1 MKYLS
6 LFIGIAAII
15 FSTACGSN
23 STGETIYIP
32 KNDSTAV
39 NSVTIPDTN
48 GTVPQNTIT
57 APGIIPVSTSSTT
70 QIPVQTTSVSAAG
83 LNPEHGKP
91 GHRCDIAVGAPLNS
105 APAQPNPAI
114 KPTLTNT
121 SDISAKNATIVTT
134 SQPAKEI
141 AAGMNPEHGKPGHRC
156 DIAVG
161 APLNSK
167 PAEVKT
173 VQQPVTV
180 NPDAPVTPLLPASTT
195 PAAPVT
201 AGMNPEHGKP
211 GHRCDI
217 AVGAPLPKQ

>member
-6 LFIGIAAII
+6 LCIGIAAISFI
-15 FSTACGSN
+15 TACGSN
-23 STGETIYIP
+23 SNGETIYIP

-48 GTVPQNTIT
+48 GTVPKNTIT

-70 QIPVQTTSVSAAG
+70 QTPVQTNSAVSAAG

-91 GHRCDIAVGAPLNS
+91 GHRCDLAVGAPLNNPVQPS
-105 APAQPNPAI
+105 ATPTITTSKPAI
-114 KPTLTNT
+114 SQQP
-121 SDISAKNATIVTT
+121 ATII
-134 SQPAKEI
+134 SNPQPAKEI

-161 APLNSK
+161 APLDSK

-173 VQQPVTV
+173 VQQPATT
-180 NPDAPVTPLLPASTT
+180 NPGAPVTPLLPASTT

>member
-6 LFIGIAAII
+6 LCIGIAAISFI
-15 FSTACGSN
+15 TACGSN
-23 STGETIYIP
+23 SNGETIYIP

-48 GTVPQNTIT
+48 GTVPKNTIT

-70 QIPVQTTSVSAAG
+70 QTPVQTNSAVSAAG

-105 APAQPNPAI
+105 PVQPSATPTITTSKPAI
-114 KPTLTNT
+114 SQQP
-121 SDISAKNATIVTT
+121 ATII
-134 SQPAKEI
+134 SNPQPTKEI

-161 APLNSK
+161 APLDSK

-173 VQQPVTV
+173 VQQPATT
-180 NPDAPVTPLLPASTT
+180 NPGAPVTPLLPASTT